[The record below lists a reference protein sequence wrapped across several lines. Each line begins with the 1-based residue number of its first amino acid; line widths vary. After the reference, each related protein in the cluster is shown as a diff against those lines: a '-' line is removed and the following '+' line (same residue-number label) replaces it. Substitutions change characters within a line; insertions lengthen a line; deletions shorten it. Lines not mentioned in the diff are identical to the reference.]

1 MSASTYGRMP
11 LEKSDIMRKDNK
23 WMDEIDSDE
32 IDDKEP
38 FITYLTPLIV
48 FLVSMGCFV
57 FFFCKAAC
65 YIHDDMQSLKQV
77 VIFETDPFANDY
89 SQFEENTESGWADT
103 DADVIDSSQQ
113 PDIAVYDYETLMEQ
127 IPATAYISIPGTNIS
142 YPVMWSEEEGYFLYR
157 DSQGRDNRNGSIFLS
172 DENNPDLSDP
182 INYIFGHNM
191 KSGHMFGQ
199 LNRFLDEDYL
209 AKHNICYIV
218 TEEATKIYILY
229 YAETV
234 PDTTLLPRFNNA
246 YLGTEEYNAYLQALS
261 QRTGISFTRDAQLI
275 EIITCS
281 KNQGNRTI
289 VYGYL
294 CDDGLSDE
302 RDVGNRK

>member
-1 MSASTYGRMP
+1 
-11 LEKSDIMRKDNK
+11 MRKDNK
-23 WMDEIDSDE
+23 WMDEIDPDE

-38 FITYLTPLIV
+38 FIGYLTPLIV

-57 FFFCKAAC
+57 FFFCKAAR

-77 VIFETDPFANDY
+77 VIFETDPYADDY
-89 SQFEENTESGWADT
+89 SQFEENTEPGWADV
-103 DADVIDSSQQ
+103 DAEDNSQL
-113 PDIAVYDYETLMEQ
+113 PDTETYDYETLMEQ
-127 IPATAYISIPGTNIS
+127 IPATAYINIPGTNIS

-157 DSQGRDNRNGSIFLS
+157 DYQGRDNRNGSIFLS

-209 AKHNICYIV
+209 AKHNVCCIV
-218 TEEATKIYILY
+218 TEEATQYYILC

-234 PDTTLLPRFNNA
+234 PGTTLLPRFNNA

-261 QRTGISFTRDAQLI
+261 QRIGISFPRDAHLI
-275 EIITCS
+275 ELITCS
-281 KNQGNRTI
+281 KNRGNRTI

-294 CDDGLSDE
+294 CDDGLSDG
-302 RDVGNRK
+302 RDEENRE

>member
-1 MSASTYGRMP
+1 MSASAYGRMP

-89 SQFEENTESGWADT
+89 SQFEENTEPVWADSDT
-103 DADVIDSSQQ
+103 DTINSSQQ

-172 DENNPDLSDP
+172 DENNSDLSDP

-218 TEEATKIYILY
+218 TEEATKTYILC

-302 RDVGNRK
+302 RDAENQE